1 MHLRAL
7 GTRQWKFLGVRFW
20 RDTHL
25 SGTRVSLPWDSSW
38 TSRISQHLPEAVVC
52 APARPT
58 AATPRKLLCLGA
70 PGPLFAGA
78 WGGSRRRRGAPC
90 LEGCQFQAL
99 GWRELA
105 AWGRGG
111 PGPLQ
116 LPGQTGRPSVCPRPW
131 SSCARLSLVSSLPCL
146 ASPACQSLPG
156 SLPPGPVHHHQR
168 QETAAFPFES
178 SVPSSVTSHAVGRR
192 PAEPHGISRSCARCG
207 ARTAGPSSPWAGEPR
222 VAPGAAL
229 LDAGEAGF

>member
-1 MHLRAL
+1 MRLRGPRRPRPGSCSVSGLPA
-7 GTRQWKFLGVRFW
+7 RSSRELGVAAAVDGVLPAW
-20 RDTHL
+20 KD
-25 SGTRVSLPWDSSW
+25 VSSEPSAGVSW
-38 TSRISQHLPEAVVC
+38 LHV
-52 APARPT
+52 
-58 AATPRKLLCLGA
+58 
-70 PGPLFAGA
+70 
-78 WGGSRRRRGAPC
+78 
-90 LEGCQFQAL
+90 
-99 GWRELA
+99 
-105 AWGRGG
+105 GRGG

-131 SSCARLSLVSSLPCL
+131 SSCARLTCVGPSLPCL

-192 PAEPHGISRSCARCG
+192 PAEPHGISRSCAHCG
-207 ARTAGPSSPWAGEPR
+207 ARTAGPRSPWAGAPR

>member
-78 WGGSRRRRGAPC
+78 WGGSRRRRRAPC
-90 LEGCQFQAL
+90 LEGCQFRAL

-105 AWGRGG
+105 ACGAGG
-111 PGPLQ
+111 PRASAAAWADRAALRVPQALEFLCPSLTCVQ
-116 LPGQTGRPSVCPRPW
+116 PALPRISCVSVTAGVPPPRPRTP
-131 SSCARLSLVSSLPCL
+131 SPETGDRGLS
-146 ASPACQSLPG
+146 
-156 SLPPGPVHHHQR
+156 
-168 QETAAFPFES
+168 
-178 SVPSSVTSHAVGRR
+178 
-192 PAEPHGISRSCARCG
+192 I
-207 ARTAGPSSPWAGEPR
+207 
-222 VAPGAAL
+222 
-229 LDAGEAGF
+229 